1 MHQLVII
8 VKLSIES
15 QKGFKVQKS
24 VSTFLIAITVL
35 LLLIFTYYMLTKQG
49 KVNYI
54 KYKNKLITKIT
65 KSRAIVKPAK
75 EPLAHEVS
83 QSEFCIFFRILQFDS
98 AILNMGYNKP
108 LPYRTVFHFAL
119 I

>member
-1 MHQLVII
+1 MLSFTLTQYKFITE
-8 VKLSIES
+8 KLIY
-15 QKGFKVQKS
+15 
-24 VSTFLIAITVL
+24 

-65 KSRAIVKPAK
+65 KNRAIVKPAK

-83 QSEFCIFFRILQFDS
+83 QSEFCIFFQLLMTQ
-98 AILNMGYNKP
+98 
-108 LPYRTVFHFAL
+108 TV
-119 I
+119 